1 MLPLRLLD
9 GQEVTFKEKVKADI
23 LFGEDLEEKKKI
35 FKEFLPEEDFVDRRL
50 FVEEQI
56 DPESDSDEDNENI
69 ENLELKGMKSSGD
82 KLMNSQNKTLSS
94 IYDRRTMYGFI
105 YF

>member
-1 MLPLRLLD
+1 MRLLD
-9 GQEVTFKEKVKADI
+9 GQEVTFKEKVKADV

-69 ENLELKGMKSSGD
+69 ENLEVKGMKSSGVD

-94 IYDRRTMYGFI
+94 ICDRRTL
-105 YF
+105 